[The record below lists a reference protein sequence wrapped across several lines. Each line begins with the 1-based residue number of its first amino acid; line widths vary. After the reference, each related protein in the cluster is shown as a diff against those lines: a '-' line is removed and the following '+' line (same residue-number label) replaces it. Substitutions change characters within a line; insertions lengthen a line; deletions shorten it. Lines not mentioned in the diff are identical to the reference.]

1 MLALAVFR
9 GAEAQ
14 HCGSTVVANDFN
26 RYSGAYQSWSQD
38 DAAVDF
44 SSSGRRPGF
53 DGAPVDTG
61 LVFQATTAFTRL
73 SACPSLAAVASRSHT

>member
-1 MLALAVFR
+1 MFKLGLASVLALAVFR

-44 SSSGRRPGF
+44 S
-53 DGAPVDTG
+53 
-61 LVFQATTAFTRL
+61 
-73 SACPSLAAVASRSHT
+73 